1 MYFSNEFMILLIEV
15 EFKDGYLIIIYSKD
29 RG

>member
-1 MYFSNEFMILLIEV
+1 NEFMTSPIEV
-15 EFKDGYLIIIYSKD
+15 ELKDGYLIIIYSKD

>member
-1 MYFSNEFMILLIEV
+1 SNEFMTSPIEV
-15 EFKDGYLIIIYSKD
+15 ELKDGYLIIIYSKD

>member
-1 MYFSNEFMILLIEV
+1 TSPIEV
-15 EFKDGYLIIIYSKD
+15 ELKDGYLIIIYSKD

>member
-1 MYFSNEFMILLIEV
+1 MYSSNEFMTSPIEV
-15 EFKDGYLIIIYSKD
+15 ELKDGYLIIIYSKD